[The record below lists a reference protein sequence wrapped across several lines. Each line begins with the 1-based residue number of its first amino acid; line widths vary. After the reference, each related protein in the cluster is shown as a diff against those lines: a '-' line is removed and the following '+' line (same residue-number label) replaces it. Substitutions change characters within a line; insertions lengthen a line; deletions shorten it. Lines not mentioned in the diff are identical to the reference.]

1 MSTIVVENKEKSET
15 EYMKMSKNFGQHCQ
29 SPFVLAPMEDVT
41 DVVFRHVVKEAGA
54 PDVFLQNLLIRIVI
68 VILKEKIVYAGAS
81 FYRR

>member
-54 PDVFLQNLLIRIVI
+54 PDVFYR
-68 VILKEKIVYAGAS
+68 VY
-81 FYRR
+81 

>member
-1 MSTIVVENKEKSET
+1 MGNIAKAL
-15 EYMKMSKNFGQHCQ
+15 
-29 SPFVLAPMEDVT
+29 FVLAPMEDVT

-81 FYRR
+81 FYRRWTADGGTYLGINRNFSVKWVSA